1 MTSARGA
8 EGPSNL
14 PERIALLRAHE
25 LFHGVPEQ
33 FVARIGARMPIITA
47 RRGTVVYHP
56 GLTPEGLFLLKTGR
70 VALYRLTSGGRKV
83 VVGILEP
90 GATFGDMPTVAQR
103 MGDTFVE
110 AIEDSAICVMS
121 RQDIQELLREHPS
134 AALAILQSVARRL
147 HAAEDEL
154 ENLAVRSVPA
164 RLARLLLRLAR
175 NSGRIEGF
183 THQELAELLGTTRET
198 VWRTLNE
205 FERAGLVIAERRC
218 IAIADA
224 AGLERR
230 AAEGALPAEG
240 GRTEEPT

>member
-1 MTSARGA
+1 MTTSRTSDA
-8 EGPSNL
+8 PSNL
-14 PERIALLRAHE
+14 SERVALLRAHE
-25 LFHGVPEQ
+25 LFHGVPDD
-33 FVARIGARMPIITA
+33 FVARIGARLPMMTA

-56 GLTPEGLFLLKTGR
+56 GVTPEGLFLLKTGR
-70 VALYRLTSGGRKV
+70 VALYRLTGGGRKV

-103 MGDTFVE
+103 MGDTFAE

-134 AALAILQSVARRL
+134 AALAILHSVARRL
-147 HAAEDEL
+147 RAAEDEL
-154 ENLAVRSVPA
+154 ENVAVRSVPA

-205 FERAGLVIAERRC
+205 FERAGLVTAERRF
-218 IAIADA
+218 IAVADVE
-224 AGLERR
+224 GLERR
-230 AAEGALPAEG
+230 AAERGSIGEG
-240 GRTEEPT
+240 RRAQEPT

>member
-1 MTSARGA
+1 MTTSR
-8 EGPSNL
+8 PSEAGSDL
-14 PERIALLRAHE
+14 GERVALLRSHE

-33 FVARIGARMPIITA
+33 FVARLGARLPMMTA

-56 GLTPEGLFLLKTGR
+56 GVTPEGLFLLKSGR

-103 MGDTFVE
+103 MGGTFAE
-110 AIEDSAICVMS
+110 TIEDSAICVMS

-147 HAAEDEL
+147 RAAEDEL
-154 ENLAVRSVPA
+154 ENVAVRSVPA

-183 THQELAELLGTTRET
+183 SHQELAELLGTTRET

-205 FERAGLVIAERRC
+205 FERAGLVTAERRS

-230 AAEGALPAEG
+230 AAERGLPVED